1 MRAQFGSPVCFFQMY
16 QKILRN
22 PLRFPPFFTDEYAY
36 PQSLIEAMLERKVE
50 DRLGSGPTD
59 AEEIKEHPWF
69 DELDWSKILRKE
81 YTPEFIPP
89 SKSATDTANFDDEF
103 TTEMPQVRTVR
114 PLGLSFC
121 NCLFTMLRE
130 SQE

>member
-1 MRAQFGSPVCFFQMY
+1 MQMY

-59 AEEIKEHPWF
+59 ADEIKEHPWF
-69 DELDWSKILRKE
+69 DELDWDKIMRKE
-81 YTPEFIPP
+81 YPPEFVPP
-89 SKSATDTANFDDEF
+89 SKSDTDTANFDDEF
-103 TTEMPQVRTVR
+103 TQEMPEV
-114 PLGLSFC
+114 C
-121 NCLFTMLRE
+121 A
-130 SQE
+130 